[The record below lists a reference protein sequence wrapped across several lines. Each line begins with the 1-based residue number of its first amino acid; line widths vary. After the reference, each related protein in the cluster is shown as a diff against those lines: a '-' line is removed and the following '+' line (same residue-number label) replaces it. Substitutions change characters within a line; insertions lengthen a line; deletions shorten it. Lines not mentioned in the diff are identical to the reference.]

1 MAEYQGKRFRA
12 SGSGQ
17 AGSQPQSR
25 ADGQAATGRSAAHRA
40 AAGRD
45 SVASAGSRPLGNHA
59 APAGTAR
66 AGASPQAPSP
76 RPRGNHMRSP
86 QTQPVTGAVRPATGA
101 GRSTRE
107 TGQPSSS
114 AARPTRQPAS
124 GARPATTP
132 RAAAAPQPASSA
144 QAPRPVGTKPAQ
156 PASPH
161 AYRPSSYGARAG
173 ASGNSGR
180 PGSRK
185 AAGARKEAGSR
196 KDAGARKGGGRDIV
210 SRILI
215 GVGIVLLLVAAG
227 IFIFAQLGY
236 RQAADTYR
244 DLSSYVT
251 LDDSEGQGIPEVDWD
266 ALAQVSEDIV
276 AWIYI
281 PGTDISYPVVQGE
294 TNDQYLRAL
303 PDGTWNNSGSIMLD
317 SDQTAPGMVG
327 QQTTVYGHHMSDG
340 SMFDPIEDTLDQD
353 LFDGMP
359 TVYYLTPEV
368 TYRLTPLFTARVD
381 DTYVAARQETFGDAA
396 ALRSYLDALREYA
409 RAEADDVDERL
420 DSVDQVLA
428 LVTCS
433 GVAPANHRAVMI
445 CTIAEE
451 MPAQRSGDAS
461 ES

>member
-1 MAEYQGKRFRA
+1 MTEYQGKRFRA
-12 SGSGQ
+12 SGNGQ
-17 AGSQPQSR
+17 VGPQPQSR
-25 ADGQAATGRSAAHRA
+25 ADGQTAAGRAGAHRA
-40 AAGRD
+40 AAGQD
-45 SVASAGSRPLGNHA
+45 PVASAGSRPLGNHA
-59 APAGTAR
+59 APAGAAR
-66 AGASPQAPSP
+66 PGVSPQAPSP
-76 RPRGNHMRSP
+76 RARGNHMRG
-86 QTQPVTGAVRPATGA
+86 QQAQPATGTARPATGA
-101 GRSTRE
+101 GRPSGAA
-107 TGQPSSS
+107 GQSSPS
-114 AARPTRQPAS
+114 AGRTTRQPVS
-124 GARPATTP
+124 GARPTATS
-132 RAAAAPQPASSA
+132 RAAATPRPASSA

-156 PASPH
+156 SASPH

-173 ASGNSGR
+173 AAGNSSR
-180 PGSRK
+180 PGSR
-185 AAGARKEAGSR
+185 RPAGSR
-196 KDAGARKGGGRDIV
+196 KETDPRKGSGRDIV

-368 TYRLTPLFTARVD
+368 TYRLSPLFTARVD

-420 DSVDQVLA
+420 ASVDQVLA

-451 MPAQRSGDAS
+451 MPAQQAGDAG

>member
-12 SGSGQ
+12 SGNGQ

-25 ADGQAATGRSAAHRA
+25 ADGRAATGRAGAHRA
-40 AAGRD
+40 SAGRD
-45 SVASAGSRPLGNHA
+45 SVTSAGSRPLGNHD
-59 APAGTAR
+59 APAGTAH
-66 AGASPQAPSP
+66 AGVSPQASSR

-86 QTQPVTGAVRPATGA
+86 QAQPATGASRPATGA
-101 GRSTRE
+101 GQSSRA

-114 AARPTRQPAS
+114 ATRPTRQSVS
-124 GARPATTP
+124 GARPATTS
-132 RAAAAPQPASSA
+132 RAAATPRPASSA

-173 ASGNSGR
+173 AAGNSSR
-180 PGSRK
+180 PGSR
-185 AAGARKEAGSR
+185 RPAGSR
-196 KDAGARKGGGRDIV
+196 KETDPRKGSGRDIV